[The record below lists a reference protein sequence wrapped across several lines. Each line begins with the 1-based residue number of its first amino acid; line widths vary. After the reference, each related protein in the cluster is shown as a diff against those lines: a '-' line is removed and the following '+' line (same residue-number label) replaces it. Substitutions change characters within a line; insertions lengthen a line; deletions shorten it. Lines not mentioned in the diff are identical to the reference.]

1 MDKKEFNNLIDE
13 ISNKVKPINQLLYQ
27 SLILIVFYYVFDTIK
42 KIQLHKY
49 FIVLCAILFIIL
61 DLCIWHN
68 TVQTML
74 FSAILVIYITFNIN
88 KEKSIDQFIDT
99 MNTIKDE
106 NDKNIKEIW
115 EKEEIERKNKN
126 EIDKIT
132 FTPKN
137 YNDNGDNGDNNGDN
151 NGDKKQKLLNPEAYD
166 KATSDIN
173 ELHMAYKSTIPNA
186 YITDSQYAKIMLNEL
201 YDTSQYKNINKN
213 DMDKALDSDINNINN
228 INTDTNTNLELFR
241 KPKQIFLDNSWLS
254 NKDYTYN
261 DNCKVN
267 KCIDTHSD
275 TNGTSKNRNK
285 NAICSVADFGKVLSE
300 CTNQS
305 NTITNNQLDK
315 ISNNKIRNT

>member
-1 MDKKEFNNLIDE
+1 MDKKEFNILINE
-13 ISNKVKPINQLLYQ
+13 ISNKVNPLNQLLYQ

-49 FIVLCAILFIIL
+49 FIVLCAVIFIIL

-99 MNTIKDE
+99 MNTLKDE

-132 FTPKN
+132 FIPKN
-137 YNDNGDNGDNNGDN
+137 YNDNN
-151 NGDKKQKLLNPEAYD
+151 DKKQKLLDPEAYD

-173 ELHMAYKSTIPNA
+173 EIHMAYKSTLPNA

-201 YDTSQYKNINKN
+201 YDTSQYKNIIKN
-213 DMDKALDSDINNINN
+213 DMDKALDSDINNMNTNVNANN
-228 INTDTNTNLELFR
+228 NSNLELFR
-241 KPKQIFLDNSWLS
+241 KPKKIFLDNEWLS
-254 NKDYTYN
+254 NKDNTYN
-261 DNCKVN
+261 DNCKIN
-267 KCIDTHSD
+267 NCIDSHKDNKDNKD
-275 TNGTSKNRNK
+275 TNKNK
-285 NAICSVADFGKVLSE
+285 NAICSVANFGKILSE

-305 NTITNNQLDK
+305 NTITNNQLTN
-315 ISNNKIRNT
+315 ISTNKIYKI